1 MYGYHCIGGFTCTTD
16 AAVVSWA
23 YVNLMFTYFNRPCC
37 LFVEQSVLTK
47 ADRGAI
53 SVLLNHLRN
62 SAQDL
67 VNIAV
72 RFTSPTV
79 SHCC

>member
-1 MYGYHCIGGFTCTTD
+1 MM
-16 AAVVSWA
+16 S
-23 YVNLMFTYFNRPCC
+23 NLPVLC
-37 LFVEQSVLTK
+37 LFEQSVLTK

-53 SVLLNHLRN
+53 SVLLNYLRN

-79 SHCC
+79 RHCC

>member
-1 MYGYHCIGGFTCTTD
+1 ML
-16 AAVVSWA
+16 S
-23 YVNLMFTYFNRPCC
+23 NLPVLC
-37 LFVEQSVLTK
+37 LFEQSVLTK